1 MTIAEMVNLIVGKLG
16 VRAKFE
22 LIDVSPHGSPIIHM
36 AFAHNRYIVIAAPS
50 NHLDQLDVLV
60 RRLESRNATVDDNY
74 SRWIQGCLNG
84 LVRNEKG
91 EMVRA

>member
-1 MTIAEMVNLIVGKLG
+1 MTIADMVNLIVEKLG
-16 VRAKFE
+16 VRAKFDS
-22 LIDVSPHGSPIIHM
+22 IDVSPHGSPVIHIT
-36 AFAHNRYIVIAAPS
+36 FAHNRYVVISAPQ
-50 NHLDQLDVLV
+50 NHLQQFDVLV

-91 EMVRA
+91 EMVQP